1 MEARSVLPRRWE
13 RFALICR
20 WRPQIFWHL
29 KDPKVGRSS
38 ENGCCMGSLRIYSY
52 SGYRPWI
59 LVTRQSQHVSISHVC
74 SNVQQF
80 WVSFALWNSSVTLF
94 SIELGLML
102 LRTAKIHLIYNIFAS
117 CETNIS
123 KLVKTDTGFCIIR
136 FLTLSPLSPSCISEF
151 SVGQGDPG
159 RNTFSCYIENKK
171 YFLCAENNEVFLMVS
186 NNPS

>member
-1 MEARSVLPRRWE
+1 MSCE
-13 RFALICR
+13 
-20 WRPQIFWHL
+20 
-29 KDPKVGRSS
+29 
-38 ENGCCMGSLRIYSY
+38 
-52 SGYRPWI
+52 
-59 LVTRQSQHVSISHVC
+59 
-74 SNVQQF
+74 
-80 WVSFALWNSSVTLF
+80 LWNPSVTLC

-159 RNTFSCYIENKK
+159 RNTFSCYIGDKK

-186 NNPS
+186 NNLSYVKWQVHSDTHQIWGSHHALRHIHVSIVGPRRSGSTIDRSCLLDWHY

>member
-1 MEARSVLPRRWE
+1 M
-13 RFALICR
+13 
-20 WRPQIFWHL
+20 
-29 KDPKVGRSS
+29 
-38 ENGCCMGSLRIYSY
+38 
-52 SGYRPWI
+52 I
-59 LVTRQSQHVSISHVC
+59 LVTRWSQEVSISHVC

-80 WVSFALWNSSVTLF
+80 WVSCELWNPSVTLC

-136 FLTLSPLSPSCISEF
+136 FLKLSPLSPSCISEF

-159 RNTFSCYIENKK
+159 RNTFSCYIEDKK

-186 NNPS
+186 NNLSYVKWQVHSDTHQIWGSHHALRHIHVRSRPPSVRVDHW